1 MIWVKEGRVMFI
13 ELTAMDGNV
22 EFVNANHIKRIYES
36 NMPGVGSTIEW
47 THAPAWNNNPTDYDS
62 YYKETPKEVFNQI
75 YYARHEEGC

>member
-1 MIWVKEGRVMFI
+1 MFI

-36 NMPGVGSTIEW
+36 DMPGVGSTIEW
-47 THAPAWNNNPTDYDS
+47 THAPVWNNNPTDYNS

-75 YYARHEEGC
+75 YYARHEEGR